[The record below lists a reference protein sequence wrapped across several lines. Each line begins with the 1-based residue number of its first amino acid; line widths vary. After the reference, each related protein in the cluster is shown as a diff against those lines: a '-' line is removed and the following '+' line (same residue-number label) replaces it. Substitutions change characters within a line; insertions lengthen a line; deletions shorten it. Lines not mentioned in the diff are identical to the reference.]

1 MIITVAN
8 VKFTGL
14 IPIDDWEPTEDA
26 GLYIIM
32 TQRDPT
38 NKPNYYSTL
47 YVGQSGDF
55 SDRGFVDN
63 HHKYDCWKE
72 HANSDSGIHIGIH
85 KMPGSTNEERESL
98 ESKIIKERN
107 PPCND

>member
-1 MIITVAN
+1 VSITVAN

-38 NKPNYYSTL
+38 NKPDYYSTL

-107 PPCND
+107 PPL